1 MARSQQEAKTNQY
14 AGKGDEGGQMPVAK
28 RILIL
33 GPSGAGKSTLARR
46 IGARLGLP
54 VVHLDTFHWNPGWIE
69 SEVRRFRERLA
80 EAAAGDAWVMDGN
93 YTSHLDLRLPRTQA
107 VIWLDLPRYVYFSR
121 TVWRSMRNYGRER
134 DDLGPG
140 CPEQFDLSFLT
151 DWVWNYKTR
160 SRAHHAQ
167 LMASLPAGILSIILR
182 TPREVR
188 QFENNLPGSL
198 DPGAASPASTA
209 CASRSWGCD

>member
-1 MARSQQEAKTNQY
+1 
-14 AGKGDEGGQMPVAK
+14 MPVAK
-28 RILIL
+28 RILVL

-69 SEVRRFRERLA
+69 SEPSRFRRRLA
-80 EAAAGDAWVMDGN
+80 EAVADDAWVMDGN

-107 VIWLDLPRYVYFSR
+107 TIWLDLPRYVYFSR
-121 TVWRSMRNYGRER
+121 AVWRSMRNYGRER

-151 DWVWNYKTR
+151 SWVWNYKTR
-160 SRAHHAQ
+160 SRAQHGQ
-167 LMASLPAGILSIILR
+167 LMASLPAGIRSIILR
-182 TPREVR
+182 SPREVR
-188 QFENNLPGSL
+188 QFENSLPHSL
-198 DPGAASPASTA
+198 DTGTA
-209 CASRSWGCD
+209 